1 MSLKED
7 HCSFS
12 ASKTG
17 MVPPAR
23 TLFVVIIN
31 IVHSRVTFKC
41 IDHKWNVIPFLY
53 CWMEV
58 LTRMFY
64 KLCTVFWD
72 FRLLVKKL
80 FLSIFFPKCSP
91 VRAGTQLCNCIHTEI
106 SISVDSYRTETS
118 TSNLRQIQYEYFNFI
133 ILFKF
138 VNYKSWCTV

>member
-23 TLFVVIIN
+23 TVFVVIIN

-80 FLSIFFPKCSP
+80 FFVNFFSKMQSSK
-91 VRAGTQLCNCIHTEI
+91 GWDTIMQ

-138 VNYKSWCTV
+138 VNSKSWCTV